1 MFINHI
7 ALIMNILTKS
17 LAAIGILTTFVACTQ
32 SAPKSNTSEQAVVQS
47 TTDTIQLKDTQQ
59 DDILKRYFRLKDALV
74 ASNASNA
81 QNEATTLTTLLKAS
95 PAFAKSVLICDSIA
109 KTSDLAKQRST
120 FTNLSNQLIA
130 QFSKTLVLKGSFYLQ
145 FCPMANE
152 GNGGYWLAAEQEVR
166 NPYYGD
172 EMLACGEVKRTIK

>member
-32 SAPKSNTSEQAVVQS
+32 SAPKSASADQKVVQS

-74 ASNASNA
+74 ASNAPNA
-81 QNEATTLTTLLKAS
+81 QNEATTLTTSLKAS